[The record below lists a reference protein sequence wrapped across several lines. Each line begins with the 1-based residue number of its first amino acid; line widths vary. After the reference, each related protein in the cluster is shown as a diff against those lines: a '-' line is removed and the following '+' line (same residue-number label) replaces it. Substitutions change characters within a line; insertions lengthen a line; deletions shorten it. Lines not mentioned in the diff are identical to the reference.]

1 MKPIDFDGLFDQKL
15 AKYLKENAGKFTE
28 KQWEDKIPLLYQKFG
43 DTDLKSIGFTPR
55 EYYKRMSD
63 KELVDT
69 LLAHIKEEVPVS
81 DFLCRELESRDC
93 PEEILPLLECKDE
106 QLLMLAVNLAG
117 ANPIAFDAYFALL
130 KGEADREIKDAVVDQ
145 LKVNADAA
153 KARALAFLNE
163 GIEKELMLEMLSRV
177 RERDET
183 VYEVLLNAFREGED
197 LPMHA
202 SYLAAYGDS
211 RALPVLLERIAGE
224 DINFLEFRELKY
236 AIEALGGEYTEERD
250 FSDDPY
256 YAEFLSEQQFIQ
268 ESLQEK
274 KH

>member
-1 MKPIDFDGLFDQKL
+1 
-15 AKYLKENAGKFTE
+15 
-28 KQWEDKIPLLYQKFG
+28 
-43 DTDLKSIGFTPR
+43 
-55 EYYKRMSD
+55 MSD

>member
-43 DTDLKSIGFTPR
+43 DTYLKSIGFTPR

-63 KELVDT
+63 KELVET

-93 PEEILPLLECKDE
+93 PEEILPLLKCKDE

-163 GIEKELMLEMLSRV
+163 GIEKELMLEVLSRV

>member
-1 MKPIDFDGLFDQKL
+1 MKPIDFDGMFDQKL

-28 KQWEDKIPLLYQKFG
+28 KQWEDRIPLLYQKFG
-43 DTDLKSIGFTPR
+43 DTYLKSIGSTPR

-63 KELVDT
+63 KELVDE

-130 KGEADREIKDAVVDQ
+130 KGDNDREIKDAVVDQ
-145 LKVNADAA
+145 LKANADAA
-153 KARALAFLNE
+153 KARALAFLSE
-163 GIEKELMLEMLSRV
+163 GIEKELMLEVLSRV
-177 RERDET
+177 KERDEK
-183 VYEVLLNAFREGED
+183 VYEVLLAAFREGED
-197 LPMHA
+197 LPMRA

-211 RALPVLLERIAGE
+211 RALPVLVERIAGE

-250 FSDDPY
+250 FSNDPY
-256 YAEFLSEQQFIQ
+256 YAEFMSEQQFIQ
-268 ESLQEK
+268 DSLQEK
-274 KH
+274 KN

>member
-43 DTDLKSIGFTPR
+43 DTYLKSIGFTPR

-130 KGEADREIKDAVVDQ
+130 KGETDREIKDAVVDQ

>member
-43 DTDLKSIGFTPR
+43 DTYLKSIGFTPR

-93 PEEILPLLECKDE
+93 PEEILPLLKCKDE

-163 GIEKELMLEMLSRV
+163 GIEKELMLEVLSRV

>member
-43 DTDLKSIGFTPR
+43 DTYLKSIGFTPR

-224 DINFLEFRELKY
+224 DINFLEFRELKS

>member
-43 DTDLKSIGFTPR
+43 DTYLKSIGFTPR

-63 KELVDT
+63 KELVDA
-69 LLAHIKEEVPVS
+69 LLAHIKEGVPVS

-163 GIEKELMLEMLSRV
+163 GIEKELMLEVLSRV

-183 VYEVLLNAFREGED
+183 VYEVLLGAFREGED

>member
-43 DTDLKSIGFTPR
+43 DTYLKSIGFTPR

-93 PEEILPLLECKDE
+93 PQEILPLLECKDE

-117 ANPIAFDAYFALL
+117 ANPIAFGAYFALL

-163 GIEKELMLEMLSRV
+163 GIEKELMLEVLSRV

>member
-43 DTDLKSIGFTPR
+43 DTYLKSIGFTPR

-163 GIEKELMLEMLSRV
+163 GIEKELMLEVLSRV

-256 YAEFLSEQQFIQ
+256 YAEIGRASCRERVLR
-268 ESLQEK
+268 LV
-274 KH
+274 

>member
-28 KQWEDKIPLLYQKFG
+28 KQWEDRIPLLYQKFG
-43 DTDLKSIGFTPR
+43 DTYLKSIGFTPR

-153 KARALAFLNE
+153 KASALAFLNE

>member
-43 DTDLKSIGFTPR
+43 DTYLKSIGFTPR

-163 GIEKELMLEMLSRV
+163 GIEKELMLEVLSRV

>member
-43 DTDLKSIGFTPR
+43 DTYLKSIGFTPR

-63 KELVDT
+63 KELVDA

-117 ANPIAFDAYFALL
+117 ANPIAFNAYFALL

-163 GIEKELMLEMLSRV
+163 GIEKELMLEVLSRV

-183 VYEVLLNAFREGED
+183 VYEVLLGAFREGED

>member
-43 DTDLKSIGFTPR
+43 DTYLKSIGFTPR

-256 YAEFLSEQQFIQ
+256 YAEFLSEQQFMPDFM
-268 ESLQEK
+268 QEK
-274 KH
+274 KE

>member
-43 DTDLKSIGFTPR
+43 DTYLKSIGFTPR

-236 AIEALGGEYTEERD
+236 AIEALGGEYTEARD

>member
-43 DTDLKSIGFTPR
+43 DTYLKSIGFTPR
-55 EYYKRMSD
+55 EYYKRMCD

-163 GIEKELMLEMLSRV
+163 GMEKELMLEVLSRV
-177 RERDET
+177 KERDET

>member
-43 DTDLKSIGFTPR
+43 DTYLKSIGFTPR

-130 KGEADREIKDAVVDQ
+130 MGEAYREIKDAVVDQ

-163 GIEKELMLEMLSRV
+163 GIEKELMLEVLSRV

>member
-43 DTDLKSIGFTPR
+43 DTYLKSIGFTPR

-93 PEEILPLLECKDE
+93 PEEILPLLKCKDE

>member
-1 MKPIDFDGLFDQKL
+1 MKPIDFDGIFDQKL

-28 KQWEDKIPLLYQKFG
+28 KQWEDKIPFLYQKFG
-43 DTDLKSIGFTPR
+43 DTYLKRIDCTPR

-63 KELVDT
+63 KELVDE
-69 LLAHIKEEVPVS
+69 LLAHIGEDVPVS

-130 KGEADREIKDAVVDQ
+130 KGDNDREIKDAVVDQ
-145 LKVNADAA
+145 LKTNADAA
-153 KARALAFLNE
+153 KVRALALLSE
-163 GIEKELMLEMLSRV
+163 GIEKELMLEVLSRCK
-177 RERDET
+177 ERDEK
-183 VYEVLLNAFREGED
+183 VYEVLLTAFREGEN

-211 RALPVLLERIAGE
+211 RALPVLLDRIAGE

-236 AIEALGGEYTEERD
+236 AIEALGGEYAEERD
-250 FSDDPY
+250 FSNDPY
-256 YAEFLSEQQFIQ
+256 YEEFLSEQQFMQ
-268 ESLQEK
+268 DSLQEK
-274 KH
+274 KN

>member
-15 AKYLKENAGKFTE
+15 AKYLKENAGKFTA
-28 KQWEDKIPLLYQKFG
+28 KQREDKIPLLYQKFG
-43 DTDLKSIGFTPR
+43 DTYLKSIGFTPR

>member
-43 DTDLKSIGFTPR
+43 DTYLKSIGFTPR

-130 KGEADREIKDAVVDQ
+130 KGEAAREIKDAVVDQ

>member
-15 AKYLKENAGKFTE
+15 AKSLKENAGKFTE
-28 KQWEDKIPLLYQKFG
+28 KQWEDQIPLLYQKFG
-43 DTDLKSIGFTPR
+43 DTYLKSIGFTPR

>member
-43 DTDLKSIGFTPR
+43 DTYLKSIGFTPR

-69 LLAHIKEEVPVS
+69 LLAHIKEGVPVS

-163 GIEKELMLEMLSRV
+163 GIEKELMLEVLSRV

>member
-43 DTDLKSIGFTPR
+43 DTYLKSIGFTPR

-63 KELVDT
+63 KELVDA

-81 DFLCRELESRDC
+81 DFLCREFESRDC
-93 PEEILPLLECKDE
+93 PEEILPLLECKNE

-163 GIEKELMLEMLSRV
+163 GIEKELMLEVLSRV

-183 VYEVLLNAFREGED
+183 VYEVLLNAFREGGD

>member
-15 AKYLKENAGKFTE
+15 AKYIKENAGKFTE

-43 DTDLKSIGFTPR
+43 DTYLKSIGFTPR

-163 GIEKELMLEMLSRV
+163 GIEKELMLEVLSRV

-211 RALPVLLERIAGE
+211 RALPVLLERIAG
-224 DINFLEFRELKY
+224 DYINFLEFRELKY

>member
-43 DTDLKSIGFTPR
+43 DTYLKSIGFTPR
-55 EYYKRMSD
+55 EYYKRISD

>member
-43 DTDLKSIGFTPR
+43 DTYLKSIGFTPR

-130 KGEADREIKDAVVDQ
+130 KGEADREIKDAVVDP